1 LLVLEKFLEKMLRL
15 INKKFIFASLIITL
29 VLIFIINVFVS
40 ETYKGT
46 EKAIVKTKKEN
57 SEKIIGVRIHQQN
70 KRGEKFLIVAETLHE
85 SENEANKVILE
96 NSITTIDKNGILTKI
111 IAGHAIVSN
120 NYEEFNFSNKVK
132 IIKKARN
139 FVLETKT
146 LVGTLKKG
154 NFSTDNKVKIISGN
168 TKING
173 NGLDLRKNG
182 EYIRIRGR
190 AVLTMLL
197 SKKNET

>member
-1 LLVLEKFLEKMLRL
+1 MLKL

-29 VLIFIINVFVS
+29 VLIFIINIFIS
-40 ETYKGT
+40 EVYKNNNNT
-46 EKAIVKTKKEN
+46 IIKTKKED
-57 SEKIIGVRIHQQN
+57 SEKISGVRIHQKN
-70 KRGEKFLIVAETLHE
+70 KRGEKFLIVAETLQE
-85 SENEANKVILE
+85 SKTEANKVILE
-96 NSITTIDKNGILTKI
+96 NSLTTIDKNGILTKI
-111 IAGHAIVSN
+111 VAGHAIVSN
-120 NYEEFNFSNKVK
+120 NYENFDFSNKVK
-132 IIKKARN
+132 IIKKTRN

-154 NFSTDNKVKIISGN
+154 NFSTVDKVKIISGN

-182 EYIRIRGR
+182 EYIKIKGK

-197 SKKNET
+197 SRKNET

>member
-1 LLVLEKFLEKMLRL
+1 MLKL

-29 VLIFIINVFVS
+29 VLIFMINIFISEVFK
-40 ETYKGT
+40 TT
-46 EKAIVKTKKEN
+46 DKAIVKTKKEN
-57 SEKIIGVRIHQQN
+57 SEKISGVRIHQQN
-70 KRGEKFLIVAETLHE
+70 KRGEKFLIVAETLQE
-85 SENEANKVILE
+85 SKTESNKVILE
-96 NSITTIDKNGILTKI
+96 NSLTTIDKNGILTKI
-111 IAGHAIVSN
+111 VAGHAIVSN
-120 NYEEFNFSNKVK
+120 NYENFDFSNKVR

-154 NFSTDNKVKIISGN
+154 NFSTVDKVKIISGN

-182 EYIRIRGR
+182 EYIKIKGK

-197 SKKNET
+197 SRKNET

>member
-1 LLVLEKFLEKMLRL
+1 MLKL

-29 VLIFIINVFVS
+29 FLIFIINIFVS
-40 ETYKGT
+40 EVYKNNNN
-46 EKAIVKTKKEN
+46 AIIKTKKED
-57 SEKIIGVRIHQQN
+57 SEKISGVRIHQKN
-70 KRGEKFLIVAETLHE
+70 KRGEKFLIVAETLQE
-85 SENEANKVILE
+85 SKTESNKVILE
-96 NSITTIDKNGILTKI
+96 NSLTTIDKNGILTKI
-111 IAGHAIVSN
+111 VAGHAIISN
-120 NYEEFNFSNKVK
+120 NYENFDFSNKVR

-154 NFSTDNKVKIISGN
+154 NFSTVDKVKIISGN

-182 EYIRIRGR
+182 EYIKIKGK

-197 SKKNET
+197 SRKNET

>member
-1 LLVLEKFLEKMLRL
+1 MLKL

-29 VLIFIINVFVS
+29 VLIFIINIFIS
-40 ETYKGT
+40 EVYKNNNN
-46 EKAIVKTKKEN
+46 AIIKTKKED
-57 SEKIIGVRIHQQN
+57 SEKISGVRIHQKN
-70 KRGEKFLIVAETLHE
+70 KSGEKFLIVAETLQE
-85 SENEANKVILE
+85 SKTEANKVILE
-96 NSITTIDKNGILTKI
+96 NSLTTIDKNGILTKI
-111 IAGHAIVSN
+111 VAGHAIVSN
-120 NYEEFNFSNKVK
+120 NYENFDFSNKVR

-154 NFSTDNKVKIISGN
+154 NFSTVDKVKIISGN

-182 EYIRIRGR
+182 EYIKIKGK

-197 SKKNET
+197 SRKNET

>member
-1 LLVLEKFLEKMLRL
+1 MFRV
-15 INKKFIFASLIITL
+15 INKKFIFASLIMTI
-29 VLIFIINVFVS
+29 VLIFIINIFLSEVFK
-40 ETYKGT
+40 TT
-46 EKAIVKTKKEN
+46 DNAIVKTKKETT
-57 SEKIIGVRIHQQN
+57 EKISGVRIHQKS
-70 KRGEKFLIVAETLHE
+70 KRGEKFLIVAETLKE
-85 SENEANKVILE
+85 SKTEANKVILE
-96 NSITTIDKNGILTKI
+96 NSLTTIDKNGILTKI
-111 IAGHAIVSN
+111 VAGRAIVSN
-120 NYEEFNFSNKVK
+120 NYENFNFSQKVK
-132 IIKKARN
+132 IIKKSRN

-154 NFSTDNKVKIISGN
+154 NFSTVDKVKIISGN

-182 EYIRIRGR
+182 EYIRIKGK

>member
-1 LLVLEKFLEKMLRL
+1 MLKS

-29 VLIFIINVFVS
+29 VLIFIINIFIS
-40 ETYKGT
+40 EVYKNNNNT
-46 EKAIVKTKKEN
+46 IIKTKKEDL
-57 SEKIIGVRIHQQN
+57 EKISGVRIHQKN
-70 KRGEKFLIVAETLHE
+70 KRGEKFLIVAETLQE
-85 SENEANKVILE
+85 SKTEANKVILE
-96 NSITTIDKNGILTKI
+96 NSLTTIDKNGILTKI
-111 IAGHAIVSN
+111 VAGHAIVSN
-120 NYEEFNFSNKVK
+120 NYENFDFSNKVK

-154 NFSTDNKVKIISGN
+154 NFSTVDKVKIISGN

-182 EYIRIRGR
+182 EYIKIKGK

-197 SKKNET
+197 SRKNET

>member
-1 LLVLEKFLEKMLRL
+1 MFRL

-29 VLIFIINVFVS
+29 VLIFIINIFMS
-40 ETYKGT
+40 EFYKKT
-46 EKAIVKTKKEN
+46 DKTIVKTKQEN
-57 SEKIIGVRIHQQN
+57 SEKISGVRIHQQN
-70 KRGEKFLIVAETLHE
+70 KRGEKFLIVAETLKE
-85 SENEANKVILE
+85 SKTEANKVILE
-96 NSITTIDKNGILTKI
+96 NSLTTIDKNGILTKI
-111 IAGHAIVSN
+111 VAGHAIVSN
-120 NYEEFNFSNKVK
+120 NYENFNFSEKVK
-132 IIKKARN
+132 IIKKSRN

-154 NFSTDNKVKIISGN
+154 NFSTVDKVKIISGN

-182 EYIRIRGR
+182 EYIRIKGK

-197 SKKNET
+197 SRKNET

>member
-1 LLVLEKFLEKMLRL
+1 MLKL

-29 VLIFIINVFVS
+29 VLIFIINIFIS
-40 ETYKGT
+40 EVYKNNNNT
-46 EKAIVKTKKEN
+46 IIKTKKED
-57 SEKIIGVRIHQQN
+57 SEKISGVRIHQKN
-70 KRGEKFLIVAETLHE
+70 KRGEKFLIVAETLQE
-85 SENEANKVILE
+85 SKTESNKVILE
-96 NSITTIDKNGILTKI
+96 NSLTTIDKNGILTKI
-111 IAGHAIVSN
+111 VAGHAIVSN
-120 NYEEFNFSNKVK
+120 NYENFDFSNKVK

-154 NFSTDNKVKIISGN
+154 NFSTVDKVKIISGN

-182 EYIRIRGR
+182 EYIKIKGK

-197 SKKNET
+197 SRKNET

>member
-1 LLVLEKFLEKMLRL
+1 MLKL

-29 VLIFIINVFVS
+29 VLIFIINIFIS
-40 ETYKGT
+40 EVYKNNNN
-46 EKAIVKTKKEN
+46 AIIKTKKED
-57 SEKIIGVRIHQQN
+57 SEKISGVRIHQKN
-70 KRGEKFLIVAETLHE
+70 KRGEKFLIVAETLQE
-85 SENEANKVILE
+85 SKTESNKVILE
-96 NSITTIDKNGILTKI
+96 NSLTTIDKNGILTKI
-111 IAGHAIVSN
+111 VAGHAIVSN
-120 NYEEFNFSNKVK
+120 NYENFDFSNKVK

-154 NFSTDNKVKIISGN
+154 NFSTVDKVKIISGN

-182 EYIRIRGR
+182 EYIRIKGK

-197 SKKNET
+197 SRKNET

>member
-1 LLVLEKFLEKMLRL
+1 MLKL

-29 VLIFIINVFVS
+29 VLIFIINIFIS
-40 ETYKGT
+40 EVYKNNNN
-46 EKAIVKTKKEN
+46 AIIKTKKED
-57 SEKIIGVRIHQQN
+57 SEKISGVRIHQKN
-70 KRGEKFLIVAETLHE
+70 KRGEKFLIVAETLQE
-85 SENEANKVILE
+85 SKTEANKVILE
-96 NSITTIDKNGILTKI
+96 NSLTTIDNNGILTKI
-111 IAGHAIVSN
+111 VAGHAIVSN
-120 NYEEFNFSNKVK
+120 NYENFDFSNKVK

-154 NFSTDNKVKIISGN
+154 NFSTVDKVKIISGN

-182 EYIRIRGR
+182 EYIKIKGK

-197 SKKNET
+197 SRKNET

>member
-1 LLVLEKFLEKMLRL
+1 MFSL
-15 INKKFIFASLIITL
+15 INKKFIFASLVMTL
-29 VLIFIINVFVS
+29 VLIFIINIFVS
-40 ETYKGT
+40 EVFKTT
-46 EKAIVKTKKEN
+46 DSTIVKTKKEN
-57 SEKIIGVRIHQQN
+57 SEKISGVRIHQKS
-70 KRGEKFLIVAETLHE
+70 KRGEKFLIVAETLKE
-85 SENEANKVILE
+85 SNTKDNKVILE
-96 NSITTIDKNGILTKI
+96 NSLTTINKNGIITKI
-111 IAGHAIVSN
+111 VAGHAIVSN
-120 NYEEFNFSNKVK
+120 NYENFNFSEKVK
-132 IIKKARN
+132 IIKKSRN

-154 NFSTDNKVKIISGN
+154 NFSTVDKVKIISGN

-182 EYIRIRGR
+182 EYIRIKGK

>member
-1 LLVLEKFLEKMLRL
+1 MLKL

-29 VLIFIINVFVS
+29 VLIFIINIFVS
-40 ETYKGT
+40 EVFKKTDN
-46 EKAIVKTKKEN
+46 AIVKTKKEN
-57 SEKIIGVRIHQQN
+57 SDKISGVRIHQKS
-70 KRGEKFLIVAETLHE
+70 KRGEKFLIVAETLKE
-85 SENEANKVILE
+85 SKTEANKVILE
-96 NSITTIDKNGILTKI
+96 NSLTTIDKNGILTKI
-111 IAGHAIVSN
+111 VAGHAIVSN
-120 NYEEFNFSNKVK
+120 NYENFNFSEKVK
-132 IIKKARN
+132 IIKKSRN

-154 NFSTDNKVKIISGN
+154 NFSTVDKVKIISGN

-173 NGLDLRKNG
+173 NGLDLKKNG
-182 EYIRIRGR
+182 EYIRIKGK

>member
-1 LLVLEKFLEKMLRL
+1 MLKL

-29 VLIFIINVFVS
+29 VLIFIINIFIIEV
-40 ETYKGT
+40 YKDNNNT
-46 EKAIVKTKKEN
+46 IIKTKKEDL
-57 SEKIIGVRIHQQN
+57 EKISGVRIHQKN
-70 KRGEKFLIVAETLHE
+70 KRGEKFLIVAETLQE
-85 SENEANKVILE
+85 SKTESNKVILE
-96 NSITTIDKNGILTKI
+96 NSLTTIDKNGILTKI
-111 IAGHAIVSN
+111 VAGHAIVSN
-120 NYEEFNFSNKVK
+120 NYENFDFSNKVR

-154 NFSTDNKVKIISGN
+154 NFSTVDKVKIISGN

-182 EYIRIRGR
+182 EYIKIKGK

-197 SKKNET
+197 SRKNET

>member
-1 LLVLEKFLEKMLRL
+1 MLKL

-29 VLIFIINVFVS
+29 VLIFIINIFIS
-40 ETYKGT
+40 EVYKNNNNT
-46 EKAIVKTKKEN
+46 IVKTKKEDL
-57 SEKIIGVRIHQQN
+57 EKISGVRIHQKN
-70 KRGEKFLIVAETLHE
+70 KRGEKFLIVAETLQE
-85 SENEANKVILE
+85 SKTESNKVILE
-96 NSITTIDKNGILTKI
+96 NSLTTIDKNGILTKI
-111 IAGHAIVSN
+111 VAGHAIVSN
-120 NYEEFNFSNKVK
+120 NYENFDFSNKVR

-154 NFSTDNKVKIISGN
+154 NFSTVDKVKIISGN

-182 EYIRIRGR
+182 EYIKIKGK

-197 SKKNET
+197 SRKNET

>member
-1 LLVLEKFLEKMLRL
+1 MLKL

-29 VLIFIINVFVS
+29 VLIFIINIFIS
-40 ETYKGT
+40 EVYKNNNNT
-46 EKAIVKTKKEN
+46 IIKTKKEDLK
-57 SEKIIGVRIHQQN
+57 KISGVRIHQKN
-70 KRGEKFLIVAETLHE
+70 KRGEKFLIVAETLQE
-85 SENEANKVILE
+85 SKTESNKVILE
-96 NSITTIDKNGILTKI
+96 NSLTTIDKNGILTKI
-111 IAGHAIVSN
+111 VAGHAIVSN
-120 NYEEFNFSNKVK
+120 NYENFDFSNKVR

-154 NFSTDNKVKIISGN
+154 NFSTVDKVKIISGN

-182 EYIRIRGR
+182 EYIKIKGK

-197 SKKNET
+197 SRKNET

>member
-1 LLVLEKFLEKMLRL
+1 MLKL
-15 INKKFIFASLIITL
+15 INKKLIFASLIITL
-29 VLIFIINVFVS
+29 VLVFIINIFIS
-40 ETYKGT
+40 EVYKNNNNT
-46 EKAIVKTKKEN
+46 IVKTKKED
-57 SEKIIGVRIHQQN
+57 SEKISGVRIHQKN
-70 KRGEKFLIVAETLHE
+70 KRGEKFLIVAETLQE
-85 SENEANKVILE
+85 SKTESNKVILE
-96 NSITTIDKNGILTKI
+96 NSLTTIDKNGILTKI
-111 IAGHAIVSN
+111 VAGHAIVSN
-120 NYEEFNFSNKVK
+120 NYENFDFSNKVR

-154 NFSTDNKVKIISGN
+154 NFSTVDKVKIISGN

-182 EYIRIRGR
+182 EYIKIKGK

-197 SKKNET
+197 SRKNET

>member
-1 LLVLEKFLEKMLRL
+1 MLKL

-29 VLIFIINVFVS
+29 VLIFIINIFISKV
-40 ETYKGT
+40 YKNNNN
-46 EKAIVKTKKEN
+46 AVIKTKNED
-57 SEKIIGVRIHQQN
+57 SEKISEVRIHQKN
-70 KRGEKFLIVAETLHE
+70 KRGEKFLIVAETLQE
-85 SENEANKVILE
+85 SKTESNKVILE
-96 NSITTIDKNGILTKI
+96 NSLTTIDKNGILTKI
-111 IAGHAIVSN
+111 VAGHAIVSN
-120 NYEEFNFSNKVK
+120 NYENFDFSNKVR

-154 NFSTDNKVKIISGN
+154 NFSTVDKVKIISGN

-182 EYIRIRGR
+182 EYIKIKGK

-197 SKKNET
+197 SRKNET